1 MFGFLI
7 PDWLKVAAGALI
19 GGIVVLLIYS
29 SLNALWWLPAAEQR
43 GRDIESAEA
52 TAATNKAIGE
62 LSNAADQARVRRRLC
77 TERGGLYDFAKG
89 VCLEA
94 KPVGND

>member
-1 MFGFLI
+1 MSIGDI
-7 PDWLKVAAGALI
+7 LKIGTGAVCGAL
-19 GGIVVLLIYS
+19 LTFAIYGT
-29 SLNALWWLPAAEQR
+29 LNALLWLPAAEKH
-43 GRDIESAEA
+43 GRDLESAEL

-77 TERGGLYDFAKG
+77 SERGGMYDFAKG
-89 VCLEA
+89 ECVEA